1 MNGRVILTEMA
12 SQMLVERLPGRVAV
26 EASLIMGKIVS
37 YDVAPAAKDI
47 LLVSDLNDGVDFQ
60 GAQRELRNALPALTQ
75 GHKR

>member
-12 SQMLVERLPGRVAV
+12 SQMFLGRLPGRVAV

-47 LLVSDLNDGVDFQ
+47 LLVSDLNKDGIAFQ
-60 GAQRELRNALPALTQ
+60 GAQRELRNALPA
-75 GHKR
+75 